1 MQKILI
7 ITTLLL
13 ASFVTM
19 FADDK
24 NVIMGKGSRALQ
36 YIEINLP
43 VAPEERYIIAHGEW
57 SENLRFERNE
67 PWVVDDKLIIS
78 CGAAI

>member
-1 MQKILI
+1 MLI
-7 ITTLLL
+7 ASFSAAMADDTPVVITT
-13 ASFVTM
+13 
-19 FADDK
+19 DK
-24 NVIMGKGSRALQ
+24 GYHITLQ
-36 YIEINLP
+36 SIEIDLP

-57 SENLRFERNE
+57 SENLRFKRNE